1 MAEQQVIDTEKS
13 VETNEIVDKA
23 KGFWAKFSTP
33 IIYVGGAIILLAGG
47 WLAYK
52 NLVKLPNEAKSAEQI
67 FPAEQLFDKMTQ
79 SGFNKDSTGLVLNGG
94 NGIIGVLKVA
104 DNFGGTAAGKRA
116 HFIAGACYLHSKDF
130 NNAIKHLKEFSTDS
144 KQPQSASYRMIG
156 DAYSEL
162 KQNDEALNYYKK
174 AITVADS
181 KDESTKF
188 LSLSRAALFC
198 EAIGKNKEAIDY
210 YQQIKDDI
218 TPGFF
223 RDNRI
228 DFQVDKYLARLGVTK

>member
-1 MAEQQVIDTEKS
+1 
-13 VETNEIVDKA
+13 
-23 KGFWAKFSTP
+23 
-33 IIYVGGAIILLAGG
+33 
-47 WLAYK
+47 
-52 NLVKLPNEAKSAEQI
+52 
-67 FPAEQLFDKMTQ
+67 MTQ
-79 SGFNKDSTGLVLNGG
+79 SGFNKDSISLVLNGG

-130 NNAIKHLKEFSTDS
+130 NNAVKHLKEFSTDS
-144 KQPQSASYRMIG
+144 KQPQSASYRMLG

-162 KQNDEALNYYKK
+162 KQNDDALNYYKK
-174 AITVADS
+174 AIDVADA

-188 LSLSRAALFC
+188 LSLLRAALFC
-198 EAIGKNKEAIDY
+198 EATGKTKEAIDY

-218 TPGFF
+218 SPAFF

>member
-1 MAEQQVIDTEKS
+1 MADQQVIDTP

-23 KGFWAKFSTP
+23 RGFWAKFSRP
-33 IIYVGGAIILLAGG
+33 IIYVGGAVILLAGA

-52 NLVKLPNEAKSAEQI
+52 NLVKIPNETKSAEQI

-79 SGFNKDSTGLVLNGG
+79 AGFNKDSVGLVLNGG
-94 NGIIGVLKVA
+94 NGITGVLKVE
-104 DNFGGTAAGKRA
+104 DNYGSTAAGNRA
-116 HFIAGACYLHSKDF
+116 HFIAGACYLHTNDF
-130 NNAIKHLKEFSTDS
+130 KNAVKHLKEFSTNS
-144 KQPQSASYRMIG
+144 KQPQSASYRMLG

-174 AITVADS
+174 AISVADA

-198 EAIGKNKEAIDY
+198 EATGKTKEAIDY

>member
-1 MAEQQVIDTEKS
+1 MAEQQVIDTNS
-13 VETNEIVDKA
+13 AVETNEIIDKA

-33 IIYVGGAIILLAGG
+33 IIYVGGAIILLAVG

-52 NLVKLPNEAKSAEQI
+52 NLVKLPNETKSAEQI

-79 SGFNKDSTGLVLNGG
+79 SGFNKDSIGVVLNGG

-130 NNAIKHLKEFSTDS
+130 NNAVKHLKEFSTDS
-144 KQPQSASYRMIG
+144 KQPQSASYRMMG

-162 KQNDEALNYYKK
+162 KQNDDALNYYKK
-174 AITVADS
+174 AINVADA

-198 EAIGKNKEAIDY
+198 EATGKTKEAIDY